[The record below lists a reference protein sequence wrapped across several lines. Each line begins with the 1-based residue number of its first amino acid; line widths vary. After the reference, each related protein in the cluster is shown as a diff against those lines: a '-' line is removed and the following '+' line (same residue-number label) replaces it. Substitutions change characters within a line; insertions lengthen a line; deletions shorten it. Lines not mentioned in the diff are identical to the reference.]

1 MFTLNTTDMKTEGC
15 EHGDVPS
22 TVVTEEMLA
31 YIENTLASGTSSSNA
46 ADVMQ
51 ETKEAEINAA
61 VEGEESKEGAGAG
74 DDDAQGDL
82 NAELLNGKIIQK
94 LRNVVADA
102 APKPALDLPP
112 KMPLTACIVGGPF
125 SGKSNQAQRLAEV
138 HISGIRH
145 RRSDRRID

>member
-1 MFTLNTTDMKTEGC
+1 MRRTREHNGVALGMEQELKHVFTLNTTDMKTEGC

-31 YIENTLASGTSSSNA
+31 YIENTLSLGPAVAT

-51 ETKEAEINAA
+51 ETKAAETNAA
-61 VEGEESKEGAGAG
+61 VEGEESKEGAGNDAG

-102 APKPALDLPP
+102 
-112 KMPLTACIVGGPF
+112 VR
-125 SGKSNQAQRLAEV
+125 NQRLIYRQKC
-138 HISGIRH
+138 H
-145 RRSDRRID
+145 